1 MFRAFYL
8 QVKKM
13 KPIAVNELGSINISE
28 ELIEKIVFSEMQKS
42 ENDLIPCK
50 KNGAFLTKNELKK
63 SKDSSGSV
71 LVSFSEDFIIIEI
84 NYIAFFGKSIKKT
97 AEKLFK
103 DIINVFDLIGIE
115 PEIKISANIKGV
127 MSGKIA
133 ERDIKL
139 LWTDEKVEV
148 L

>member
-13 KPIAVNELGSINISE
+13 KPIAVNELGSISISE
-28 ELIEKIVFSEMQKS
+28 ELIEKMVFSEMLKS
-42 ENDLIPCK
+42 DNDLIPCK
-50 KNGAFLTKNELKK
+50 KSGVLLTKNEMNK

-71 LVSFSEDFIIIEI
+71 QISFNEDYLIIEI
-84 NYIAFFGKSIKKT
+84 NYVAIFGKSIKKT

-103 DIINVFDLIGIE
+103 DIINVFDLIGIG
-115 PEIKISANIKGV
+115 PDIKISANIKGV

-148 L
+148 V